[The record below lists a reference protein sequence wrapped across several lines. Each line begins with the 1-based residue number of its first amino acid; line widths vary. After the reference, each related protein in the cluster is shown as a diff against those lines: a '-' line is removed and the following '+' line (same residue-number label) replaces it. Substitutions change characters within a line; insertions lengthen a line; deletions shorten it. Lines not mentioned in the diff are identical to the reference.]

1 MFLKKFNG
9 RKEGV
14 KSGFFKGMLTLD
26 ISIVRPVEGKKKCSI
41 FSLEDG
47 DKIITEEKEL
57 REHIE
62 SYYKNL
68 FGPKELEV
76 FQCKRISRALMRDFM
91 QRRHLNWRN
100 LSRWKR

>member
-1 MFLKKFNG
+1 
-9 RKEGV
+9 
-14 KSGFFKGMLTLD
+14 
-26 ISIVRPVEGKKKCSI
+26 
-41 FSLEDG
+41 LEDG